1 MMKTILST
9 IALILQG
16 SWLSFLFISLFID
29 FGMWILLSM
38 MVIPILTIIS
48 GILLGVDFFRK
59 ERNKIMLYALIL
71 GLVHFGLWIAYMIYI
86 SIVGFSM

>member
-1 MMKTILST
+1 
-9 IALILQG
+9 
-16 SWLSFLFISLFID
+16 
-29 FGMWILLSM
+29 M

-48 GILLGVDFFRK
+48 GILLGIDYFRQ

-71 GLVHFGLWIAYMIYI
+71 GLLHLGMWIAYMIYI

>member
-1 MMKTILST
+1 MKAILST

-29 FGMWILLSM
+29 FGTWILLSM

-48 GILLGVDFFRK
+48 GILLGIDYFRQ

-71 GLVHFGLWIAYMIYI
+71 GLLHLGMWIAYMIYI